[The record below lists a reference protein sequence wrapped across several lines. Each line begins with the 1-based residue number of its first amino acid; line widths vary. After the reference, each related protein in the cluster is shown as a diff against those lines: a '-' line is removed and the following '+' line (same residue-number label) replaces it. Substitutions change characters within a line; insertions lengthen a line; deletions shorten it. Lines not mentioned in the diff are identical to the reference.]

1 MGKLRLSGKVV
12 TKSNQLVRPN
22 DVLTFPQGPFIRVV
36 RVLFLANRRGPAKEA
51 QLLFLDL
58 SPTYSQKSK
67 TDDISEFE
75 KPALSRERGVGRPT
89 KSDRRAIDRL
99 MRR

>member
-51 QLLFLDL
+51 QLLFEDL
-58 SPTYSQKSK
+58 SPTHSQKPKSG
-67 TDDISEFE
+67 DIAEFA
-75 KPALSRERGVGRPT
+75 KPSMLRERGVGRPT